1 MHALWC
7 ILNELLC
14 QWFVAINGLSSIV
27 SSPCSPS
34 LTVPVSLFLSWWRLC
49 AGYNLIRGL
58 IAYDRVIF
66 FFPFH
71 IDNRCLINI
80 QEKNAPTVKRKN
92 NVENDILFFRICK
105 INAHLWFQRLNRKYN
120 FLLFLV
126 ISKNNNRATNFYRNC
141 SSRLSIF
148 ISCNI
153 LFISFIISFHF
164 SYINTLRIYLRISF
178 LLFLVHEM
186 DKMIN
191 GRSQFIPR
199 ILLSRYF
206 FE

>member
-1 MHALWC
+1 MSMIRSNQRV
-7 ILNELLC
+7 ILDR
-14 QWFVAINGLSSIV
+14 IK
-27 SSPCSPS
+27 S
-34 LTVPVSLFLSWWRLC
+34 LFTVPDRSGLVVSLLVTIMCRVQFNSWS
-49 AGYNLIRGL
+49 Y
-58 IAYDRVIF
+58 RVWSRNF

-141 SSRLSIF
+141 SSRLDIYYSRVIF
-148 ISCNI
+148 Y
-153 LFISFIISFHF
+153 LFLFRIKYNKIMSFHF
-164 SYINTLRIYLRISF
+164 NYINTLRIYLRISF

>member
-1 MHALWC
+1 MSMIRSNQRV
-7 ILNELLC
+7 ILDR
-14 QWFVAINGLSSIV
+14 IK
-27 SSPCSPS
+27 S
-34 LTVPVSLFLSWWRLC
+34 LFTVPDRSGLVVSLLVTIMCRVQFNSWS
-49 AGYNLIRGL
+49 Y
-58 IAYDRVIF
+58 RVWSRNF
-66 FFPFH
+66 FFSFH

>member
-1 MHALWC
+1 MSMIRSNQRV
-7 ILNELLC
+7 ILDR
-14 QWFVAINGLSSIV
+14 IK
-27 SSPCSPS
+27 S
-34 LTVPVSLFLSWWRLC
+34 LFTVPDRSGLVVSLLVTIMCRVQFNSWS
-49 AGYNLIRGL
+49 Y
-58 IAYDRVIF
+58 RVWSRNF

-92 NVENDILFFRICK
+92 NVENDILFFRIRK

-141 SSRLSIF
+141 SSRLLIF

-178 LLFLVHEM
+178 LLFSVHEM

>member
-1 MHALWC
+1 MSMIRSNQRV
-7 ILNELLC
+7 ILDR
-14 QWFVAINGLSSIV
+14 IK
-27 SSPCSPS
+27 S
-34 LTVPVSLFLSWWRLC
+34 LFTVPDRSGLVVSLLVTIMCRVQFNSWS
-49 AGYNLIRGL
+49 Y
-58 IAYDRVIF
+58 RVWSRNF

-80 QEKNAPTVKRKN
+80 QKKNAPTVKRKN

-141 SSRLSIF
+141 SSRLDIYYSRVIF
-148 ISCNI
+148 Y
-153 LFISFIISFHF
+153 LFLFRIKYNKIMSFHF